1 VNENMKKY
9 AILTGVMAVVIGGVT
24 LVPSAVEAYR
34 GDPSVLGPNHT
45 EERHEA
51 MIMAFESQDYQSWKE
66 QMQGRGRVTE
76 VITEENFARFAEAHR
91 LALEGKTDE
100 ANQIRAELGLGQGQR
115 NGDGQGRGYGK
126 NK

>member
-1 VNENMKKY
+1 MNENMKKY
-9 AILTGVMAVVIGGVT
+9 AILTGVMAVVIGGAT

-51 MIMAFESQDYQSWKE
+51 MTTAFENLDYQTWKE

-100 ANQIRAELGLGQGQR
+100 ANQIRTELGLGLGQR
-115 NGDGQGRGYGK
+115 NGDGQGRRYGK
-126 NK
+126 NR

>member
-1 VNENMKKY
+1 MKKY
-9 AILTGVMAVVIGGVT
+9 AILSGVMAAAIGGAI
-24 LVPSAVEAYR
+24 LAPGAIEAYR
-34 GDPSVLGPNHT
+34 GDPSVTGPNYT

-51 MIMAFESQDYQSWKE
+51 MTVAFENQDYQSWKE

-76 VITEENFARFAEAHR
+76 VITEENFARFTEAHR

-126 NK
+126 NR

>member
-1 VNENMKKY
+1 
-9 AILTGVMAVVIGGVT
+9 
-24 LVPSAVEAYR
+24 
-34 GDPSVLGPNHT
+34 
-45 EERHEA
+45 
-51 MIMAFESQDYQSWKE
+51 
-66 QMQGRGRVTE
+66 

-126 NK
+126 NR

>member
-1 VNENMKKY
+1 MKKY
-9 AILTGVMAVVIGGVT
+9 AILTGVMAVVIGGAT
-24 LVPSAVEAYR
+24 LVPSAVAAYR

-51 MIMAFESQDYQSWKE
+51 MTTAFESQDYQSWEE

-126 NK
+126 NR

>member
-1 VNENMKKY
+1 MNKNMKKY
-9 AILTGVMAVVIGGVT
+9 AILTGVMAVVIGGAT

-51 MIMAFESQDYQSWKE
+51 MTTAFESQDYQSWKE

-126 NK
+126 NR

>member
-9 AILTGVMAVVIGGVT
+9 AILTGVMAVVIGGAT

-45 EERHEA
+45 EERHGA
-51 MIMAFESQDYQSWKE
+51 MTTAFENQDYQSWKE

-126 NK
+126 NR